1 MAKKDEKKN
10 DKKTTKCFLC
20 FLFLSNLDR
29 SVCNIIADRNLK
41 LAGFTLTSLALILG
55 FYKDNLPEVSII
67 LTPVLFSM
75 FSFFVGS
82 QLAHEAEIFGQILF
96 ADILQYLGVAS
107 LMLSFG
113 FFLDD
118 KIGTTS
124 GIISFV
130 VIDVALIY
138 LFTGFLKIHNLYKSI
153 R

>member
-10 DKKTTKCFLC
+10 EKKTKRFLC

-29 SVCNIIADRNLK
+29 NVCDIIADRNLK

-67 LTPVLFSM
+67 LTPLLFSM

-96 ADILQYLGVAS
+96 ADILQYLGVVS

-118 KIGTTS
+118 KIGITS

-130 VIDVALIY
+130 VIVVALIY
-138 LFTGFLKIHNLYKSI
+138 LFTGFFKIYNLYKSI
-153 R
+153 K